1 MRTNYFSWLW
11 LAVLVGLTV
20 VMTACGGAAQPAAP
34 AETEKKEAAPAEE
47 KKEDA
52 AAPAE
57 EKKEAAAAPGGE
69 KITLKLAENP
79 WTGSSVNVNVAKII
93 LEKELGYKVEL
104 VTIDENAQW
113 PALAKGDLSASLE
126 VWPSGHA
133 ENVKQYI
140 DDQKVVENGGEL
152 GVVGKIGW
160 FVPKYVVDEHP
171 ELATWEGFKKPENAA
186 LFKTAETGEQGQ
198 FLGGDP
204 SWVQYDEQIIKNLG
218 LNLKVVYA
226 GSEQSIL
233 AAVDAAY
240 NRKQP
245 VLIYFYKP
253 HSAFAKY
260 DLVNVTLPEHSA
272 ECYAKAE
279 AQGVDCDYPTD
290 VLFKV
295 FWGELKSKA
304 PDAYQVLKNQ
314 NYSTDDQVGMI
325 ADVDVNGKSA
335 AEAAQAWLDKNTD
348 KWKAWLPK

>member
-1 MRTNYFSWLW
+1 MHKKDFSWLLVFL
-11 LAVLVGLTV
+11 LAALTTLI
-20 VMTACGGAAQPAAP
+20 TACGGAAQPAAP
-34 AETEKKEAAPAEE
+34 AAEKKEEAVAPTQEAAKEE
-47 KKEDA
+47 
-52 AAPAE
+52 
-57 EKKEAAAAPGGE
+57 AAAPGGD
-69 KITLKLAENP
+69 KITIKLAENP
-79 WTGSSVNVNVAKII
+79 WTGSSINVNVAKII
-93 LEKELGYKVEL
+93 LEKELGYTVEI

-113 PALAKGDLSASLE
+113 PALAKGDLSASME

-140 DDQKVVENGGEL
+140 EDQKAVENGGEL
-152 GVVGKIGW
+152 GVIGKIGW
-160 FVPKYVVDEHP
+160 FIPKYAVDEHP
-171 ELATWEGFKKPENAA
+171 ELATWEGFKNPENAA
-186 LFKTAETGEQGQ
+186 LFKTAETGDQGQ

-204 SWVQYDEQIIKNLG
+204 SWVQYDEQIIKNLD

-260 DLVNVTLPEHSA
+260 DMVNVTLPEHTE

-279 AQGVDCDYPTD
+279 AGGVDCDYPTD

-295 FWGELKSKA
+295 FWSDLKNKA

-314 NYSTDDQVGMI
+314 NYSTDDQVTMI
-325 ADVDVNGKSA
+325 ADVDTNGKSA
-335 AEAAQAWLDKNTD
+335 AEAAQAWLDQNND